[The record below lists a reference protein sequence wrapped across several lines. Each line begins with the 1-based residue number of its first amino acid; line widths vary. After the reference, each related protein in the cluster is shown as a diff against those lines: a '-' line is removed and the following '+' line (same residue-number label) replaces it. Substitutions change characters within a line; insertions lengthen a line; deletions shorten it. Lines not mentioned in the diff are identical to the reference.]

1 MASPAFFHTC
11 AVYNNITKHDDHHE
25 ARVLV
30 ERVVT
35 IVAMTFCIISLL
47 VVIYLLLPRDVR
59 GSEWWRNPGRI
70 LVGPNLNAIIRAV
83 VITSFLGTLGILVR
97 SAVEMNENFPGPSE
111 VVNGGH
117 IFCIVINVLIE
128 YFYESSYFWII
139 LYAIEALMAAN
150 NKELP
155 TAVKYILGWIMP
167 GIVCGSGLLLLY
179 HNGIKEYDGKTEIER
194 AMLYFIFLLPILL
207 VLICNPFLFYFASK
221 AAKRALIWHY
231 GRYTASE
238 RKLIDSIHFK
248 FILILAA
255 FLTSWLPN
263 IIDAVI
269 HMAQNDNK
277 TAKLT
282 IWIIM
287 CVLNPLQ
294 PVLCALVLWGLPES
308 RISFSSWWN
317 NTSTDLSDI
326 SSSNVNF
333 SRSTSSETEPLISF
347 RRKERK

>member
-1 MASPAFFHTC
+1 M
-11 AVYNNITKHDDHHE
+11 IT
-25 ARVLV
+25 
-30 ERVVT
+30 
-35 IVAMTFCIISLL
+35 SQN
-47 VVIYLLLPRDVR
+47 LPI
-59 GSEWWRNPGRI
+59 NFQ
-70 LVGPNLNAIIRAV
+70 AV
-83 VITSFLGTLGILVR
+83 VHSLISVSVPYCDTRFNVI
-97 SAVEMNENFPGPSE
+97 SE
-111 VVNGGH
+111 
-117 IFCIVINVLIE
+117 
-128 YFYESSYFWII
+128 
-139 LYAIEALMAAN
+139 
-150 NKELP
+150 
-155 TAVKYILGWIMP
+155 
-167 GIVCGSGLLLLY
+167 
-179 HNGIKEYDGKTEIER
+179 GKQD
-194 AMLYFIFLLPILL
+194 P
-207 VLICNPFLFYFASK
+207 
-221 AAKRALIWHY
+221 KRALIWHY